1 MSLKKWRY
9 IMAGSGTSQGRPTC
23 LFCVGK
29 AIADVLFQHIDNFI
43 TTKTFYYEYDN
54 SGIEINA

>member
-1 MSLKKWRY
+1 MKKGDKVRE
-9 IMAGSGTSQGRPTC
+9 IGDTLIGTIIKIKDGR
-23 LFCVGK
+23 
-29 AIADVLFQHIDNFI
+29 ADVLFQHIDNFI

>member
-1 MSLKKWRY
+1 
-9 IMAGSGTSQGRPTC
+9 MAGSGTSQGRPTC